1 MVQASWLGMSHPV
14 LTEQFKIFEILKPE
28 QNHDFNLMQNLNFGF
43 QTTSCFIM
51 ASCFSFV
58 FIFILITIRKKII
71 SAGQVVE
78 KSRLRRGAFNLVKA
92 ASNYMKFSER
102 FASTLTSVGI
112 FIMFFDLF
120 LWLFMVFVLNTTK
133 TNKVVIDTSE
143 IIKDTDDAMTTERVC
158 CLLED
163 DTEYKVV
170 TTW

>member
-1 MVQASWLGMSHPV
+1 
-14 LTEQFKIFEILKPE
+14 
-28 QNHDFNLMQNLNFGF
+28 
-43 QTTSCFIM
+43 
-51 ASCFSFV
+51 
-58 FIFILITIRKKII
+58 
-71 SAGQVVE
+71 
-78 KSRLRRGAFNLVKA
+78 
-92 ASNYMKFSER
+92 MKFSER

-143 IIKDTDDAMTTERVC
+143 IIKDTDDAMNTERVC